1 MRKNYLVLLI
11 IFVSCILL
19 LQFGCQEQIKQEKT
33 ETLAQSDKAG
43 PKITFENVI
52 SDFGQ
57 IGVMSSKKVAEF
69 KFTNTG
75 KGLLKI
81 KEVEKCCGVVTM
93 LDKDE
98 LIPGQSGVVKAE
110 FQVPPKPGLFMKNIY
125 VNSNDKTNPRLALTI
140 KAMVVSRVSY
150 EPKRLRLF
158 LDEENAGCQKIVL
171 NSLDNKPFSIMGFTS
186 TGDCISSDLDSTIE
200 ATKFVLS
207 PTINLEKLNENPKGH
222 ISITLTHPEEKVVE
236 IPFDLLPKFSIS
248 PSSILIVNASPQK
261 PIIRKVSVLNNYGGA
276 FEIESLSSQNN
287 AVKIVKQETI
297 TSGYQLELEIIP
309 PESKGKTFFREAFVV
324 KIKGG
329 DELEVICQG
338 FYPERG

>member
-19 LQFGCQEQIKQEKT
+19 LQFSCQEQIKQEKA
-33 ETLAQSDKAG
+33 ETSARTDKAS

-57 IGVMSSKKVAEF
+57 IGTLSSQKVAEF
-69 KFTNTG
+69 KFANTG
-75 KGLLKI
+75 NSLLKI
-81 KEVEKCCGVVTM
+81 TNIEKCCNVVPVMDKTEFAPGENGV
-93 LDKDE
+93 L
-98 LIPGQSGVVKAE
+98 KAE
-110 FQVPPKPGLFMKNIY
+110 FYTPFKPGPFLKNIY

-140 KAMVVSRVSY
+140 KAMVVSKVSY

-158 LDEENAGCQKIVL
+158 LHEENAGCQKIVL
-171 NSLDNKPFSIMGFTS
+171 NSLDNQPFSIMGFTS
-186 TGDCISSDLDSTIE
+186 TGDSITSELDSTIK

-207 PTINLEKLNENPKGH
+207 PTVDIEKLNDNPKGH
-222 ISITLTHPEEKVVE
+222 ISITLTHPEEKEVE

-261 PIIRKVSVLNNYGGA
+261 PIIRTVSVLNNYGGA

-287 AVKIVKQETI
+287 AVKIIRQETI
-297 TSGYQLELEIIP
+297 TSGYQLELEITP
-309 PESKGKTFFREAFVV
+309 PQSNGKAFFREAFLV
-324 KIKGG
+324 KIQGG
-329 DELEVICQG
+329 DELEVVCQG
-338 FYPERG
+338 FYSERS